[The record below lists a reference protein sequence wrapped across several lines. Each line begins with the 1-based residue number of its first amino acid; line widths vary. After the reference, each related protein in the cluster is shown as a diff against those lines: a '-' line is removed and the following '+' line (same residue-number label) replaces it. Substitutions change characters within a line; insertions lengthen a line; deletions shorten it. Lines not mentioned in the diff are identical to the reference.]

1 MARGEV
7 GDPTTADLTPIIE
20 PDPLDLR
27 VSLTSIV
34 HWADSTPLRQHV
46 MAEIDFPHEDMG
58 MFLVVNQLTYNGAMR
73 PAELVQVLG
82 GTATNMSKIVGRL
95 VDAGLVVRVA
105 ALADDRGV
113 LVALTDAGREIGER
127 IAARAARAFEQTLAD
142 WSPDDVTTLSR
153 MLARLAR
160 ETTGTLPTDPIG
172 DTSTDGR
179 RRAAPG
185 H

>member
-1 MARGEV
+1 MARGAV
-7 GDPTTADLTPIIE
+7 GDPREADLTPVIE

-27 VSLTSIV
+27 ISLTSLV
-34 HWADSTPLRQHV
+34 HWADSTPLRRQV
-46 MAEIDFPHEDMG
+46 MVEIDFPHDDMG

-105 ALADDRGV
+105 APEDDRGV

-127 IAARAARAFEQTLAD
+127 IATRAQDAFAQSLAD
-142 WSPDDVTTLSR
+142 WSPQEIATLRR

-160 ETTGTLPTDPIG
+160 DTTGTLLPDRID
-172 DTSTDGR
+172 DT
-179 RRAAPG
+179 AAE
-185 H
+185 